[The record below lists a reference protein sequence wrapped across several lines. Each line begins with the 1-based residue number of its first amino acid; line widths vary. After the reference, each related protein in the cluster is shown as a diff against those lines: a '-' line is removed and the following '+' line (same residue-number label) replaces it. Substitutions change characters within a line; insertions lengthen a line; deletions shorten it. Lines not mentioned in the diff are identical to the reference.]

1 MNINATLIGQAIA
14 FFLFVV
20 FCMKYVWPQILHALE
35 ERKKKIADGL
45 AAAEHG
51 KREQALAEE
60 RAKVLLR
67 EAKDQA
73 GEIISRADK
82 RAAEIIEASKD
93 DAKDDARVEGGR
105 LLTAAKAEI
114 DQELNR
120 VKEDLRGQVVSIAL
134 TAASKVLGREVDG
147 TTHAE
152 LMDKLAAEI

>member
-20 FCMKYVWPQILHALE
+20 FCMKFIWPPILQALS
-35 ERKKKIADGL
+35 ERKAKIADGL

-51 KREQALAEE
+51 KHEQGLAEE

-73 GEIISRADK
+73 AEIINRADK
-82 RAAEIIEASKD
+82 RASEIVDEAKD
-93 DAKDDARVEGGR
+93 DAKSEGAR
-105 LLTAAKAEI
+105 LMTAAHAEI
-114 DQELNR
+114 DQEVNR

-134 TAASKVLGREVDG
+134 AAAGKVLEREVDESAH
-147 TTHAE
+147 TE
-152 LMDKLAAEI
+152 LLNKLAADI

>member
-20 FCMKYVWPQILHALE
+20 FCMKYVWPPILHALE

-51 KREQALAEE
+51 KHEQALAEE
-60 RAKVLLR
+60 RAKELLR

-73 GEIISRADK
+73 GEIITRADK
-82 RAAEIIEASKD
+82 RAAEIVDEAKG
-93 DAKDDARVEGGR
+93 DARAEGER
-105 LLTAAKAEI
+105 MLTAARAEI

-120 VKEDLRGQVVSIAL
+120 VKEDLRGQVVSIAM
-134 TAASKVLGREVDG
+134 AGARKVLESEVDE
-147 TTHAE
+147 TAHAE
-152 LMDKLAAEI
+152 LLNKLASEI